1 LDVNDTHYHLITNE
15 EKQGILMIRKIY
27 GRIAAGTLLLAA
39 MSLLLP
45 LTASAQDA
53 DVSYNQVRTVHVKTS
68 KVGEFVEL
76 QKQFKAALEA
86 AGRPARAVWQE
97 IRGDQSVFHLVVRA
111 DNLTS
116 LDTQFERPMED
127 DVWDEYVGA
136 LSDTISSNTRVI
148 VRRYPGLSIPRDG
161 DAAPSMLVVRSTLV
175 APGKGAAYRNWQ
187 RDHLVPALKAGGA
200 TGRGFSKVVYGGNTD
215 RHISTSLIDNW
226 AQLDGP
232 GPIGEM
238 SDEDRNAMFAALDEG
253 TVWES
258 DVRIMRFRGDLSHRS
273 PPEE

>member
-1 LDVNDTHYHLITNE
+1 
-15 EKQGILMIRKIY
+15 MIRNIFGK
-27 GRIAAGTLLLAA
+27 IAAGTLLLAA

-53 DVSYNQVRTVHVKTS
+53 DVSYSQIRTVHVKTS

-86 AGRPARAVWQE
+86 AGRPGRGVWQE
-97 IRGDQSVFHLVVRA
+97 IRGDQNVFHLVVRA
-111 DNLTS
+111 DNLAS
-116 LDTQFERPMED
+116 LDTPFERPMAD
-127 DVWDEYVGA
+127 DVWNEYTGA
-136 LSDTISSNTRVI
+136 LSETISSNSRVI
-148 VRRYPGLSIPRDG
+148 SRRYPGLSIPADE
-161 DAAPSMLVVRSTLV
+161 DTVPSMLVVRSTLV
-175 APGKGAAYRNWQ
+175 APGKGGAFRNWQ

-215 RHISTSLIDNW
+215 RYISTSLIDNW
-226 AQLDGP
+226 AALDGP
-232 GPIGEM
+232 GALGEM
-238 SDEDRNAMFAALDEG
+238 SAEDRNTMFAALGEG